1 MELLVYSSTGN
12 EYHDYEV
19 QTGDRFCLRCINGH
33 RTSCGNCVG
42 YCRYSGH
49 EGFLTRELRKEHN
62 CLGKQCDYYL
72 PKPRKKRRETIV
84 ITNHYRGY

>member
-1 MELLVYSSTGN
+1 MELLVYSSTEN
-12 EYHDYEV
+12 AYHDYV
-19 QTGDRFCLRCINGH
+19 TQTRDHFRLRCIDGH

>member
-19 QTGDRFCLRCINGH
+19 QAGGRFRLRCINGH

-49 EGFLTRELRKEHN
+49 EGFLTRELRQEHN
-62 CLGKQCDYYL
+62 CLGKQCSYYL
-72 PKPRKKRRETIV
+72 PKPRKERKEIAV
-84 ITNHYRGY
+84 ITTKHRGY

>member
-12 EYHDYEV
+12 EYRNYEA
-19 QTGDRFCLRCINGH
+19 QTGDRFRLRCINGH
-33 RTSCGNCVG
+33 RTTCGNCVG

-49 EGFLTRELRKEHN
+49 ELRKEHN

-72 PKPRKKRRETIV
+72 AKPRKERKEKAV
-84 ITNHYRGY
+84 FTNHYRGY

>member
-1 MELLVYSSTGN
+1 MDLLVYSTAGN
-12 EYHDYEV
+12 EYHIYEM
-19 QTGDRFCLRCINGH
+19 QTGDRFRLRCIDGR

-72 PKPRKKRRETIV
+72 PKPRNKQKETVV